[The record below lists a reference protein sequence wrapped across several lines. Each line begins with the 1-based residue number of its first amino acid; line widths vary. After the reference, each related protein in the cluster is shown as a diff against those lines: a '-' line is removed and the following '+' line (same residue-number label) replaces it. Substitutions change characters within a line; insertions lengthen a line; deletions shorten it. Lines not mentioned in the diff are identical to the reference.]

1 MNEEVASALTRPGLS
16 APRGLARW
24 SWVALLMPLLVWAAP
39 HAADCDGSLCA
50 LGPQSQGSSLSEA
63 DERELAGLRPPLEH
77 LIVTSPY
84 GVRFNPV
91 MRKRVL
97 HSGVDYGSL
106 SGAPVYAAQDGV
118 VEAATALDH
127 FGIFVRMRHSKSIE
141 TLYAHLHCFMPGL
154 HAGSVLRR
162 GDIVGFVGESGFATG
177 PHLHY
182 EVIVNSHPVDPE
194 KINPELMVHLA
205 ATR

>member
-1 MNEEVASALTRPGLS
+1 MKEEVVSAPSRSILS
-16 APRGLARW
+16 AHPALAGW
-24 SWVALLMPLLVWAAP
+24 IWLAWLTPVLAWAAP
-39 HAADCDGSLCA
+39 HAADCDGSLCV
-50 LGPQSQGSSLSEA
+50 LGPQAQGFRLSPN
-63 DERELAGLRPPLEH
+63 DERELAGLRPPLKH

-97 HSGVDYGSL
+97 HSGIDYGSP
-106 SGAPVYAAQDGV
+106 SGTPVYAAQDGV
-118 VEAATALDH
+118 VEAAAALDH

-141 TLYAHLHCFMPGL
+141 TLYAHLHRFMPGL
-154 HAGSVLRR
+154 HVGSVLRR

-182 EVIVNSHPVDPE
+182 EVIVNSHPVDPA
-194 KINPELMVHLA
+194 KINAEFMVHLA
-205 ATR
+205 AMR